1 MALKLLYSYP
11 LVFPYSK
18 KLSGSELSM
27 PGGAPDKI
35 KKDQCGFSLHQGFTK
50 YVVISRQVKTALHVS
65 RLSSFN
71 LEGSFVFSE
80 NAMLNTTNRKL
91 KNEIALT
98 KGGRESQSK

>member
-1 MALKLLYSYP
+1 
-11 LVFPYSK
+11 
-18 KLSGSELSM
+18 M

-35 KKDQCGFSLHQGFTK
+35 QKGQCGFSSHQGFTK

-71 LEGSFVFSE
+71 PEGSFAFSE
-80 NAMLNTTNRKL
+80 NAMLNIMNRKL

-98 KGGRESQSK
+98 KGGRESQLN